1 MPSVLWLDGNESFT
15 QAWEIPEIA
24 QERER
29 DLILLLGTFS
39 ARPKAD
45 FCSQIEGTEINWW

>member
-1 MPSVLWLDGNESFT
+1 MLWLDGNESFT